1 MKKKIHI
8 SFDKCVKMEN
18 KLCSDPIQY
27 RHDKYSS
34 KHSRRSLQ
42 EFDAVKPSLKRDPL
56 LHDCINILART

>member
-1 MKKKIHI
+1 
-8 SFDKCVKMEN
+8 MEN